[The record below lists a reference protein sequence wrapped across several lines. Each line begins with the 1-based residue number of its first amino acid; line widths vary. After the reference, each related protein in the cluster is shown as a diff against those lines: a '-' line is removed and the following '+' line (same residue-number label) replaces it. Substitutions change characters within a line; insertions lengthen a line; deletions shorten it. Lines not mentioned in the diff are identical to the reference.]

1 MKLQMLAHN
10 SFDRGKVDIARVTAF
25 ICREAVFFTVFAGVF
40 VSLMPLL

>member
-10 SFDRGKVDIARVTAF
+10 GFDRGKVDIARVTEF
-25 ICREAVFFTVFAGVF
+25 ICREVVFFSFFAGVC